1 MVERSSR
8 ATPGRPPRE
17 TVLPVLCRDKRAHGT
32 GVALAFD
39 EGSLPVAGKLPVFD
53 HWRAH
58 VDAEH
63 VKHLAAPVLAIAH
76 IEVRT
81 LPNNFEDWL

>member
-1 MVERSSR
+1 M
-8 ATPGRPPRE
+8 
-17 TVLPVLCRDKRAHGT
+17 
-32 GVALAFD
+32 
-39 EGSLPVAGKLPVFD
+39 AGKLPVFD

-58 VDAEH
+58 VDAEL
-63 VKHLAAPVLAIAH
+63 VKHLAAPVLALAR